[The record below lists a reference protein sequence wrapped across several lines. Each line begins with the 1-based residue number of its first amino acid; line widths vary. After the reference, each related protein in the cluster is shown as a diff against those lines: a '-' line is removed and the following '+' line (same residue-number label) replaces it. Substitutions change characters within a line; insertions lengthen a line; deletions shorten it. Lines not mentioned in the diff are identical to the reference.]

1 MNRIRRALRA
11 FKLAFRTSPPSF
23 EELRDVWPQ
32 FNQPAKQ
39 QNLYAAI
46 FETSSE
52 RARSQHVRSFKDVER
67 AADGALAIRIPYMTA
82 SLPKREGFVYLIGV
96 KARDE
101 TLAST
106 SIIAVPE
113 DAILHED
120 EAQKRDLFNDAAMLV
135 HEGKLDGSVLVRAGA
150 LGWQPEER
158 HDHVHETVGHFALH
172 LAKGML
178 ELNTAVSL
186 LARAAEKLDHP
197 DKAAEGRALLQQWLD
212 ERAENMHHYVDLV
225 TEAVKV
231 ELGAE

>member
-1 MNRIRRALRA
+1 MS
-11 FKLAFRTSPPSF
+11 TPSPSPPEPKPKRPF
-23 EELRDVWPQ
+23 LHGEQVRILRNISLGERD
-32 FNQPAKQ
+32 
-39 QNLYAAI
+39 
-46 FETSSE
+46 SE
-52 RARSQHVRSFKDVER
+52 DGRPVYVALKDWVGVVVTGS
-67 AADGALAIRIPYMTA
+67 AMTA

-120 EAQKRDLFNDAAMLV
+120 EAQKRDLFNEAAMLV

-150 LGWQPEER
+150 LGWQPEEQ
-158 HDHVHETVGHFALH
+158 HEHVHETVGHFALH

-197 DKAAEGRALLQQWLD
+197 DKAVEGRALLQQWLD

-231 ELGAE
+231 ELGVE